1 MGYKTSDFPGIF
13 SEKVGKPLEQSVSLR
28 DYSNFRIGGRA
39 DFFFEATS
47 VSELRTSIS
56 LAREQSIPYYIIG
69 GGYNLLFDDDGFRGL
84 IIRNRVEGIR
94 HKEKRGEIEVFS
106 GTPLSDVLQFSVEE
120 GLGGFEFLA
129 GIPGTIGGAVFGN
142 AGAFGRSIGE
152 FLKEAEI
159 LDEKCERVKVKRD
172 YFGFK
177 YRHSFLKDKQNVFLV
192 AIFELQEGERERI
205 KALIGENLE
214 KRKEKHPPLEVPCAG
229 SFFKNPI
236 VPDGRRVPAAFLLD
250 KVGAKK
256 LVVGGAAV
264 YSGQVNF
271 IINRGNASAR
281 DVIQLAAELKERVKK
296 EYGIDLE
303 EEVIFL
309 PASSPSP

>member
-1 MGYKTSDFPGIF
+1 M
-13 SEKVGKPLEQSVSLR
+13 GKPLEQSVSLR

-47 VSELRTSIS
+47 TSELVSSIS
-56 LAREQSIPYYIIG
+56 LAREQAIPYYIIG

-84 IIRNRVEGIR
+84 IIKNRVEGIKHR
-94 HKEKRGEIEVFS
+94 EKRGEIEVFS
-106 GTPLSDVLQFSVEE
+106 GTPLSDVIQFSVEE
-120 GLGGFEFLA
+120 GLCGFEFLA

-142 AGAFGRSIGE
+142 AGAFGQSIGE

-159 LDEKCERVKVKRD
+159 LDEKCERVKVNSD

-177 YRHSFLKDKQNVFLV
+177 YRYSFLKEKHNVFLL
-192 AIFELQEGERERI
+192 AIFELHEREREKI

-214 KRKEKHPPLEVPCAG
+214 KRKEKHPPWNVPCAG

-236 VPDGRRVPAAFLLD
+236 FPDGKRVPAAYLLD

-256 LVVGGAAV
+256 LVVGGAGV
-264 YSGQVNF
+264 YGGQANF
-271 IINRGNASAR
+271 IINNQNASAR
-281 DVIQLAAELKERVKK
+281 DVLQLAAELKQRVKN
-296 EYGIDLE
+296 EFDVDLE

-309 PASSPSP
+309 PASSPLP